1 MSATRRQFLA
11 SALAAGAGLALGG
24 PAAAIDPIRRTGK
37 PHLRLSLAA
46 YSYRKYLDLK
56 KPTMTLDDAHR
67 LGGKV
72 KGAIRAAVPRVQYV
86 LVHMEPFAGAT
97 IPTGSPPS

>member
-1 MSATRRQFLA
+1 VDPVRRAADAVPGVLATEKLAVRRSGVGFRVTIHVQA
-11 SALAAGAGLALGG
+11 E
-24 PAAAIDPIRRTGK
+24 
-37 PHLRLSLAA
+37 
-46 YSYRKYLDLK
+46 
-56 KPTMTLDDAHR
+56 PTMSLDDAHR